1 MRDLRLAFRTLFHTP
16 FLTSVAI
23 LSLALGIGAN
33 GAIFSLFDQ
42 ILLRSLPVVEPGG
55 LVNLSAPG
63 PKPGSQSCNQAGDC
77 DAVFSYPMFRD
88 LERAEI
94 GFSGIAAHRV
104 FGANLGY
111 RGETRNVE
119 GMLVSGSYFPVLG
132 VQPALG
138 RLLGPGDDE
147 TIGGHFVAVLSH
159 SYWETQLGADP
170 SILNQT
176 IVVNG
181 QPLTIVGVAQRGFEG
196 TTLGSRPAVFVP
208 ISMRAEMSPGF
219 SGFDNRR
226 EYWIYL
232 FGRLRPGTSLEG
244 AATTI
249 NAVYRGILNEVEAS
263 LQQGMS
269 EQTMAQFRSKEIVL
283 ERGGRGQSSV
293 HSEVRTPL
301 ILLFAVTGVVLLIAC
316 ANIANLLLARGAT
329 RSREMAVRLSLGA
342 SRRRVLAQLLTESL
356 VLALLGAVASLLV
369 AQWTLS
375 LIGSLL
381 PPEAVGR
388 FDLTLQPRVVAFSAL
403 LATGTAFLFGIFPAL
418 HSTRPE
424 LISTIRAGVAQIT
437 GSRTAERFRSTL
449 VTTQMALSMVLLVSA
464 GLFLRSL
471 SNISRI
477 DLGLAADDLV
487 VFEIAPE
494 LNGYEPGRS
503 QILFRQLEEELTAL
517 PGVTGVTAAMV
528 PVLAGNS
535 WGTDV
540 RVEGFEAGPDV
551 DINSRYNE
559 VGAGYFSTLGIPLL
573 SGREFTPADAE
584 GTARVAVVNEAF
596 LRKFG
601 LGRDAVGRRFG
612 TGRGEDLDI
621 EIVGVVQNA
630 SYSDVKEEVPP
641 LFFTPYLQN
650 GRLGVMSFYVRA
662 GGDPQSILRAIPGVV
677 ARLDPNLP
685 VANLKTLPQQIREN
699 VFLDRMISTLSTAF
713 AFVATLLAAVGLY
726 GVLAYTVAQRT
737 REIGVRMALGAD
749 PRRVRGM
756 VLRKVAVFLAVGGAL
771 GLLAALGIGRLAES
785 LLFGLEGDDPAVGAA
800 AALLLI
806 LVALAAGYLP
816 ADRASR
822 IDPMQALRH
831 E

>member
-1 MRDLRLAFRTLFHTP
+1 
-16 FLTSVAI
+16 
-23 LSLALGIGAN
+23 
-33 GAIFSLFDQ
+33 
-42 ILLRSLPVVEPGG
+42 
-55 LVNLSAPG
+55 
-63 PKPGSQSCNQAGDC
+63 
-77 DAVFSYPMFRD
+77 
-88 LERAEI
+88 
-94 GFSGIAAHRV
+94 
-104 FGANLGY
+104 
-111 RGETRNVE
+111 
-119 GMLVSGSYFPVLG
+119 
-132 VQPALG
+132 
-138 RLLGPGDDE
+138 
-147 TIGGHFVAVLSH
+147 
-159 SYWETQLGADP
+159 
-170 SILNQT
+170 
-176 IVVNG
+176 
-181 QPLTIVGVAQRGFEG
+181 
-196 TTLGSRPAVFVP
+196 
-208 ISMRAEMSPGF
+208 MRAEMSPGF

-269 EQTMAQFRSKEIVL
+269 EQTMAQFRTKEIVL

-424 LISTIRAGVAQIT
+424 LISTIRAGATQIT

-551 DINSRYNE
+551 EINSRYNG

-630 SYSDVKEEVPP
+630 S
-641 LFFTPYLQN
+641 
-650 GRLGVMSFYVRA
+650 
-662 GGDPQSILRAIPGVV
+662 
-677 ARLDPNLP
+677 
-685 VANLKTLPQQIREN
+685 
-699 VFLDRMISTLSTAF
+699 
-713 AFVATLLAAVGLY
+713 
-726 GVLAYTVAQRT
+726 
-737 REIGVRMALGAD
+737 
-749 PRRVRGM
+749 
-756 VLRKVAVFLAVGGAL
+756 
-771 GLLAALGIGRLAES
+771 
-785 LLFGLEGDDPAVGAA
+785 
-800 AALLLI
+800 
-806 LVALAAGYLP
+806 
-816 ADRASR
+816 
-822 IDPMQALRH
+822 
-831 E
+831 